1 MWIHLLLNCFQDI
14 QGKEGKK
21 TSDVHCQ
28 ARVPVHRVDAECF
41 QISGNCDFL
50 VAVESHTGNH
60 QSHSNVILQDPE
72 YLLEYQCYSC

>member
-1 MWIHLLLNCFQDI
+1 MRIHLLLNCFQEI

-21 TSDVHCQ
+21 QTSDVHYQ
-28 ARVPVHRVDAECF
+28 ACVPIHRVDAGCF

-72 YLLEYQCYSC
+72 YLLESQC